1 MPRPALVLA
10 AVLLSAAAPAAAQT
24 TPSTSAAD
32 SAGAT
37 QAAPD
42 AVQAA
47 PPDFPRGKISGYM
60 FGELYYNVAGDPAHI
75 YDANG
80 ADAGQ
85 AAIDTKKNIT
95 RDLNG
100 AQLRR
105 AYFQLDN
112 DLTARFATR
121 FRLEADSRS
130 LTSDGKIGVAVKAA
144 YLQAKSVVPRG
155 DFYFGILSTPTFE
168 NAEEFWQ
175 YRSIEKTMAD
185 FHGMPSA
192 DVGVELKGYADAD
205 HHVGYAAMIG
215 DGPGQKPETD
225 RFKKLYLSL
234 PIRFGDLRIEPYV
247 DYQAIRVG
255 TDKVKP
261 VQPDSAAVNYDQAT
275 YKIFAGYEFR
285 RAALGVEVLDRV
297 NHKGPLRNEEW
308 RGLSVFARGSATPAL
323 GAFARFDYWISDER
337 NPDRVDSRQW
347 IVGLDWR
354 PLPDIHVMPNIEAAQ
369 YQARGRGVAPA
380 HDDLQ
385 ARVTFYYKFSKP
397 QS

>member
-10 AVLLSAAAPAAAQT
+10 AVLLAAAAPAAAQT
-24 TPSTSAAD
+24 TPAPDST
-32 SAGAT
+32 G
-37 QAAPD
+37 AAP
-42 AVQAA
+42 AAAPIQAA

-60 FGELYYNVAGDPAHI
+60 FGDLYYNLAGNPAHV
-75 YDANG
+75 YDASG
-80 ADAGQ
+80 ADLGQ
-85 AAIDTKKNIT
+85 AYIDTKKNIT
-95 RDLNG
+95 KDLNG

-121 FRLEADSRS
+121 FRLEADSKS

-144 YLQAKSVVPRG
+144 YLQAKSFLPRA

-175 YRSIEKTMAD
+175 YRSIEKTIAD

-192 DVGVELKGYADAD
+192 DVGAEVKGYMDPD
-205 HHVGYAAMIG
+205 HHVGYSAMIG
-215 DGPGQKPETD
+215 DGNGQKPETD

-234 PIRFGDLRIEPYV
+234 PVRFGDLRIEPYV
-247 DYQAIRVG
+247 DYQSVRVN

-261 VQPDSAAVNYDQAT
+261 VQADSAAVNYDQAT
-275 YKIFAGYEFR
+275 YKVFAGYELR
-285 RAALGVEVLDRV
+285 RGAVGVEVLDRV
-297 NHKGPLRNEEW
+297 NHQGPLPNQEW
-308 RGLSVFARGSATPAL
+308 RGLSVFARGVATPAL
-323 GAFARFDYWISDER
+323 AAFARFDYWVADQR
-337 NPDRVDSRQW
+337 NPNRVDSQLW
-347 IVGLDWR
+347 IAGLDWR
-354 PLPDIHVMPNIEAAQ
+354 PIADIHIMPNIEAAHFL
-369 YQARGRGVAPA
+369 AHGRGVVPG
-380 HDDLQ
+380 HNDVQ